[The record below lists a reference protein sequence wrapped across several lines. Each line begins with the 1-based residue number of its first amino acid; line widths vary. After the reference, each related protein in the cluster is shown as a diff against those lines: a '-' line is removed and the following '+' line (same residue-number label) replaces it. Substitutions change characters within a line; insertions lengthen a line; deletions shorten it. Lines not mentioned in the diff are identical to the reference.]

1 MAARNSCTHLT
12 WADAKDK
19 TSSSTGGGGGKKPL
33 IPKKIDHGKAL
44 TAKIISKNSNT
55 SQSDRNN
62 EQKTLLKRIKRDEER
77 SLIAASKRSAEKERE
92 RKERLVKPFEQANE
106 RMMELAKKLQQKK
119 EKSAGDDNDSDN
131 NPMDPSIAEMQ
142 RVAECREL
150 QLNEVLGLE
159 AIYADTNELLVSH
172 SSDLESLQQHIEQ
185 WQVDDSNEHVLKAI
199 GHSPPVS
206 FTLQLTVDGK
216 CHSDASDDNHNN
228 STNSREL
235 AASLLLRVT
244 LPALYPLDETS
255 VPVFDV
261 AYFIVTDRE
270 AVCNPDKAL
279 ETLAHL
285 EEGIL
290 KDALII
296 EAKLIL
302 PDPCVYEVVTSY
314 LQEHLFDY
322 VRMSVHAQHVQHYA
336 K

>member
-19 TSSSTGGGGGKKPL
+19 TSSNTGGGKKPL

-62 EQKTLLKRIKRDEER
+62 EKKTLLKRIKRDEEK

-119 EKSAGDDNDSDN
+119 KSAGDDNDSDN
-131 NPMDPSIAEMQ
+131 DPMDPSMAEMQ

-185 WQVDDSNEHVLKAI
+185 WQMYDSNEQVLKAI

-206 FTLQLTVDGK
+206 FTLQLTVDGT

-235 AASLLLRVT
+235 AASLLLQVT

-261 AYFIVTDRE
+261 AYFIVTDRG

-314 LQEHLFDY
+314 LQERLFDY

>member
-19 TSSSTGGGGGKKPL
+19 TSNSTGGGGGKKPL

-62 EQKTLLKRIKRDEER
+62 EKKTLLKRIKKDEER

-106 RMMELAKKLQQKK
+106 RMMELAKKLQRKK
-119 EKSAGDDNDSDN
+119 KSAGDDNDSDN
-131 NPMDPSIAEMQ
+131 NPMDPSMAEMQ

-185 WQVDDSNEHVLKAI
+185 WQMYDSNEQVLKAI

>member
-62 EQKTLLKRIKRDEER
+62 EKKTLLKRIKKDEER

-106 RMMELAKKLQQKK
+106 RMMELAKKLQRKK
-119 EKSAGDDNDSDN
+119 KSAGDDNDSDN

-185 WQVDDSNEHVLKAI
+185 WQMYDSNEQVLKAI

-206 FTLQLTVDGK
+206 FTLQLTVDGT

>member
-62 EQKTLLKRIKRDEER
+62 EKKTLLKRIKKDEER

-106 RMMELAKKLQQKK
+106 RMMELAKKLQRKK
-119 EKSAGDDNDSDN
+119 KSAGDDNDSDN
-131 NPMDPSIAEMQ
+131 NPMDPSMAEMQ

-185 WQVDDSNEHVLKAI
+185 WQMYDSNEQVLKAI

-314 LQEHLFDY
+314 LQERLFDY